1 MAKKQTFKMSRRDAD
16 PVDVD
21 YYPIV
26 YLHGSDA
33 WRLALHREPVLAGK
47 GEWIVSD
54 PISGYRVC
62 RITAAHKG
70 MPVSSRDLGV
80 AQARQAALLQ
90 LDVTVERVG
99 AERFAQV
106 LRDAQAGNPPTQ
118 KPTKSTNPEN
128 AHA

>member
-16 PVDVD
+16 SVDVE

-62 RITAAHKG
+62 RITTAHKIG
-70 MPVSSRDLGV
+70 R
-80 AQARQAALLQ
+80 
-90 LDVTVERVG
+90 
-99 AERFAQV
+99 
-106 LRDAQAGNPPTQ
+106 
-118 KPTKSTNPEN
+118 
-128 AHA
+128 AHV